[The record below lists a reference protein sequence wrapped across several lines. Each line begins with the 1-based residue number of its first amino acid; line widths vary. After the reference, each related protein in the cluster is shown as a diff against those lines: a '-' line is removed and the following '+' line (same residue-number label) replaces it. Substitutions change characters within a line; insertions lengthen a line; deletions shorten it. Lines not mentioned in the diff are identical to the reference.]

1 MAVATESVKPGKIFG
16 AIAGVIADVGHVGKD
31 KLNQQMNFRYR
42 SIDDVFNAL
51 HPALAKNKVFII
63 PQILERNTEVL
74 YKTKNGLDMLKVIC
88 KIKFTFYAEDGSSV
102 YAINYGEGMDT
113 GDKATNKAMSIA
125 YKYACFQVF
134 CIPTEEMEDP
144 DSESLEHDKESGKAA
159 EEVKNKKTSRKSA
172 GKEKPEKDSDARKE
186 TEAERDVRITQAMVN
201 TISAELKRTGV
212 TESQLLD
219 LYHVKDLKELKE
231 IGRAHV

>member
-74 YKTKNGLDMLKVIC
+74 YKTKNGLDMLK
-88 KIKFTFYAEDGSSV
+88 
-102 YAINYGEGMDT
+102 
-113 GDKATNKAMSIA
+113 
-125 YKYACFQVF
+125 
-134 CIPTEEMEDP
+134 
-144 DSESLEHDKESGKAA
+144 
-159 EEVKNKKTSRKSA
+159 
-172 GKEKPEKDSDARKE
+172 
-186 TEAERDVRITQAMVN
+186 
-201 TISAELKRTGV
+201 
-212 TESQLLD
+212 
-219 LYHVKDLKELKE
+219 E